1 MKEAQVGRAPIQNL
15 VDRVTS
21 IFVPT
26 VLALAVLTL
35 LIWVVAA
42 ESAPYV
48 RGFSAAVTVLIIA
61 CPCAMGLAVPTAV
74 MVATG
79 RGASAGILVK
89 GIAPLQR
96 AAEVNVVVLDKTGT
110 ITEGRPKVTD
120 LIRVGGEDAAI
131 ASTSSALSDRELLR
145 LSASLESV
153 SEHPLGE
160 AIVTRARE
168 DGIELAPV
176 ETFQSVTGRGV
187 TGSVAGHEVVVGTP
201 ALLTEWGVDAAPLA
215 SQSEALADQGK
226 TPLFIAVD
234 GKLEGVIAVA
244 DVEREGAADAVMR
257 LEQLGVE
264 VILLTGDNART
275 AHAVGRRVG
284 IRIVLAGVLP
294 EGKEAEIRRL
304 QEDGKVVAMV
314 GDGVNDGPALAR
326 ADVGI
331 AMGTGTDVAM
341 EAGDVTLLRP
351 DLATIP
357 ATIVLARKSM
367 AIMKQNL
374 FWAFVYNTLG
384 IPIAAGVLY
393 PVAGILLSPILA
405 SAAMAFSSVSV
416 VTNSLRLRRMRLA

>member
-1 MKEAQVGRAPIQNL
+1 
-15 VDRVTS
+15 
-21 IFVPT
+21 
-26 VLALAVLTL
+26 
-35 LIWVVAA
+35 
-42 ESAPYV
+42 
-48 RGFSAAVTVLIIA
+48 
-61 CPCAMGLAVPTAV
+61 
-74 MVATG
+74 
-79 RGASAGILVK
+79 
-89 GIAPLQR
+89 
-96 AAEVNVVVLDKTGT
+96 
-110 ITEGRPKVTD
+110 
-120 LIRVGGEDAAI
+120 
-131 ASTSSALSDRELLR
+131 
-145 LSASLESV
+145 
-153 SEHPLGE
+153 LGE

-357 ATIVLARKSM
+357 ASIVLARKSM